1 MGGVRACG
9 GARHPHHFN
18 NCMMAPTESGCVVI
32 PKSLSHARIA
42 ENLRSSGFRLTETQ
56 MDEIACLDEGRRVN
70 ADIEAIV

>member
-1 MGGVRACG
+1 V
-9 GARHPHHFN
+9 
-18 NCMMAPTESGCVVI
+18 MAPAESGCMVI

-42 ENLRSSGFRLTETQ
+42 ENLRSSEFRLTETE